1 MGMNRNMLTKITEYR
16 GRATTWIHVGHA
28 DMANIRALNKKF
40 PMHEHDLR
48 ELLPALQHSKC
59 IVRPGYAFLVF
70 IFPLR
75 DQETGGVKE
84 TELDVFITANT
95 LVTVNHGNRL
105 SDLTA
110 LSDEMTSAVKREL
123 ILSQD
128 PAEVFLSLL
137 DRIYRSVFPLLV
149 QLSHDVRIV
158 ENALFED
165 SGREETIRKVLF
177 LKNSNARARKALQG
191 HKYALTELRSGLGV
205 LNLPVPNHF
214 NHLLSET
221 IDIWNT
227 LESQRES
234 IDTLHETNETLLTFR
249 TNKVMKTLTI
259 FTSILLP
266 LSLLSSLVLI
276 DTPIITTFMHSPI
289 GLPALLAAMAAM
301 TLGMLVFFRVKR
313 WM

>member
-1 MGMNRNMLTKITEYR
+1 MNRKTMTKITEYR
-16 GRATTWIHVGHA
+16 GRATTWIHVGNA
-28 DMANIRALNKKF
+28 SIANIRALNRLF

-59 IVRPGYAFLVF
+59 IIRPAYAFLVF

-75 DQETGGVKE
+75 DQETGGIKE
-84 TELDVFITANT
+84 TELDVFLTANT
-95 LVTVNHGNRL
+95 LITVNHGNRL

-128 PAEVFLSLL
+128 PSEVFLSLL

-149 QLSHDVRIV
+149 QLSHDVRNV
-158 ENALFED
+158 ENKLFEE
-165 SGREETIRKVLF
+165 SGREDTIRRVLF
-177 LKNSNARARKALQG
+177 LKNSNARARKAFQG
-191 HKYALTELRSGLGV
+191 HKYALTELRAGLPA

-214 NHLLSET
+214 NHLVSET

-249 TNKVMKTLTI
+249 INKIMKMLTI

-266 LSLLSSLVLI
+266 LSLLTSIVII
-276 DTPIITTFMHSPI
+276 DAPPMTAFMQSPV
-289 GLPALLAAMAAM
+289 GLPILLCAMAAI
-301 TLGMLVFFRVKR
+301 TIGMLIFFRVKR
-313 WM
+313 WV

>member
-1 MGMNRNMLTKITEYR
+1 MNRKTMTKIMEYR

-28 DMANIRALNKKF
+28 DITNIRALNKVF

-59 IVRPGYAFLVF
+59 IIRPGYAFLVF

-84 TELDVFITANT
+84 TELDVFLTANT

-105 SDLTA
+105 ADLTA

-137 DRIYRSVFPLLV
+137 DRIYRSIFPLLV
-149 QLSHDVRIV
+149 QLSHDVRVV
-158 ENALFED
+158 ENELFEE
-165 SGREETIRKVLF
+165 SGREDTIRKVLF
-177 LKNSNARARKALQG
+177 LKNSNARARKAFQG
-191 HKYALTELRSGLGV
+191 HKYALTELRAGLST

-214 NHLLSET
+214 NHLVSET

-234 IDTLHETNETLLTFR
+234 IDTLHETNETLLTYR
-249 TNKVMKTLTI
+249 TNKVMKMLTI

-276 DTPIITTFMHSPI
+276 NAPIVNNFMQSPI
-289 GLPALLAAMAAM
+289 GFPALLIAMAAM
-301 TLGMLVFFRVKR
+301 TAGMLIFFRVKR

>member
-1 MGMNRNMLTKITEYR
+1 MNRKTMTKITEYR
-16 GRATTWIHVGHA
+16 GRATAWIHVGHA
-28 DMANIRALNKKF
+28 DITNIRALNRLF

-59 IVRPGYAFLVF
+59 IIRPGYAFLVF

-84 TELDVFITANT
+84 TELDVFLTANT

-110 LSDEMTSAVKREL
+110 LADEMTSAVKREL

-149 QLSHDVRIV
+149 QLSHDVRTV
-158 ENALFED
+158 ENELFEE
-165 SGREETIRKVLF
+165 SGREDTIRKVLF
-177 LKNSNARARKALQG
+177 LKNSNARARKAFQG
-191 HKYALTELRSGLGV
+191 HKYALTELRAGLTT
-205 LNLPVPNHF
+205 LNLPVPSHF
-214 NHLLSET
+214 NHLVSET

-234 IDTLHETNETLLTFR
+234 IDTLHETNETLLTYR
-249 TNKVMKTLTI
+249 TNKVMKMLTI

-266 LSLLSSLVLI
+266 LGLLSSVAII
-276 DTPIITTFMHSPI
+276 DAPVMTNFMQSPI
-289 GLPALLAAMAAM
+289 GLPALLVSMLVLTA
-301 TLGMLVFFRVKR
+301 GMLVFFRVKR

>member
-1 MGMNRNMLTKITEYR
+1 
-16 GRATTWIHVGHA
+16 V
-28 DMANIRALNKKF
+28 
-40 PMHEHDLR
+40 
-48 ELLPALQHSKC
+48 
-59 IVRPGYAFLVF
+59 FL
-70 IFPLR
+70 
-75 DQETGGVKE
+75 
-84 TELDVFITANT
+84 TANT
-95 LVTVNHGNRL
+95 LITVNHGNHL

-110 LSDEMTSAVKREL
+110 LADEMTSAVKREL

-149 QLSHDVRIV
+149 QLSHDVRLV
-158 ENALFED
+158 ENILFVE
-165 SGREETIRKVLF
+165 SGREETIHKVLF
-177 LKNSNARARKALQG
+177 LKNSNARARKAFQG
-191 HKYALTELRSGLGV
+191 HKYALTELRGGLSA

-214 NHLLSET
+214 NHLISET

-266 LSLLSSLVLI
+266 LSLLNGIVII
-276 DTPIITTFMHSPI
+276 DAPVITDFMHSPM
-289 GLPALLAAMAAM
+289 GLPVVLAMM
-301 TLGMLVFFRVKR
+301 IMLTLGMLALFKAKR
-313 WM
+313 WI